1 MNLKKKKAWYIYI
14 IECADGTYYTGITT
28 DTERRIAEHNTSGIK
43 GARYT
48 RARRPVK
55 LVYSEKVSGRSEA
68 LKRESRIKKMSRAV
82 KEKLVS
88 S

>member
-1 MNLKKKKAWYIYI
+1 MNIKKKKAWYIYI

-48 RARRPVK
+48 RERRPVK
-55 LVYSEKVSGRSEA
+55 LVYSEKVSGRTEA
-68 LKRESRIKKMSRAV
+68 LKRESQIKKMSRAV